1 MDFSQCLISQAG
13 VFICIILIL
22 SFYEGVKYTLV
33 WSLLHSSYATR
44 NKIILS
50 FDLKC
55 RKMVGQN

>member
-1 MDFSQCLISQAG
+1 MLIAQAG

-33 WSLLHSSYATR
+33 WSLLHSSYATH
-44 NKIILS
+44 NNIILS

-55 RKMVGQN
+55 RKMVGQS